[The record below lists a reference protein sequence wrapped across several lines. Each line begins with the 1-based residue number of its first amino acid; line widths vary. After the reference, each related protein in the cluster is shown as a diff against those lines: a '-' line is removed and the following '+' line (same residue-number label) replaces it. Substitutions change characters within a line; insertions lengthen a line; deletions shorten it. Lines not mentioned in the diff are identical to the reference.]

1 MLRKAFKTGAWKLW
15 SVKRLQKLGNLLQSH
30 HGSSIPKHVKQKLT
44 RRANTLTML
53 NAWKC
58 WFCWVQVEGHLTH
71 CKGCNRHWRQ
81 ADFASNQKT
90 GNGRATRSQSKRRH
104 SRQESNSKDVENSEK
119 NKNKEEEMV
128 FTSKLPWVVNSPQTR
143 VTTVEIPAAEATET
157 AASTEP
163 QMPASP
169 NVEED
174 INQVLQH
181 LRGLKQALGSLP
193 RELEEKLQTY
203 EERVKDRALTHGHL
217 NRLGKITKQLKG
229 IATRLTA
236 MDEGWISFSKR
247 VKDKY
252 EHHKVL
258 YHQSREELLRAYIEK
273 SQELQAAKEQIQH
286 ASHQLSV
293 DVSLNQPPVV
303 PPTDAV
309 ENSFTESME
318 EDQMTVE
325 EMNLMYPSNIQL
337 EAMDG
342 MEEIFED
349 GPRSPDPPKQSI
361 RKDALRPFSRGV
373 AHSPSKVAQLH
384 LKQKEADK
392 EKSKGGKATTLS

>member
-1 MLRKAFKTGAWKLW
+1 
-15 SVKRLQKLGNLLQSH
+15 
-30 HGSSIPKHVKQKLT
+30 
-44 RRANTLTML
+44 
-53 NAWKC
+53 
-58 WFCWVQVEGHLTH
+58 
-71 CKGCNRHWRQ
+71 
-81 ADFASNQKT
+81 
-90 GNGRATRSQSKRRH
+90 
-104 SRQESNSKDVENSEK
+104 
-119 NKNKEEEMV
+119 MV
-128 FTSKLPWVVNSPQTR
+128 FTSRLPWVVNSPQTR
-143 VTTVEIPAAEATET
+143 VTTVELPAAEATET

-181 LRGLKQALGSLP
+181 LRGLKQALGSRP

-258 YHQSREELLRAYIEK
+258 YRQSREELLRAYIEK

-293 DVSLNQPPVV
+293 DVSLTQPPVV

-309 ENSFTESME
+309 EDALKETME

-325 EMNLMYPSNIQL
+325 EMDLMYPSNIQL

-349 GPRSPDPPKQSI
+349 GPRSTDPPKQSAK
-361 RKDALRPFSRGV
+361 KDALRPFSRVV

-392 EKSKGGKATTLS
+392 EKNKGGKATTPS